1 MSSEKKEYFDFYHG
15 IFKVNYVHH
24 GQRNPNYIPF
34 GIIIILKNPMTTTQM
49 LWKPTEEIF

>member
-34 GIIIILKNPMTTTQM
+34 GIIIILKNPITTTQM